1 MIHKLLCGGLLFVMA
16 WLPHQTAAQTDQ
28 LCDPTEAVRFAD
40 YLMKTRQYKIATWE
54 LERLDFIQPGVDSV
68 RLRLLDAK
76 RLDGAYLSG
85 IMKLRSYL
93 SDSPQL
99 LQNPDFAQAYV
110 RLNFLFGEY
119 DGVRSFLQ
127 QNSVLPPAYRA
138 NVMLASAIL
147 MDDFAAARS
156 LSQTETIT
164 PSLLQVVSDA
174 EAIRMKSPF
183 LAGTLSALV
192 PGTGKFYTGDWKDGI
207 ISMVF
212 VGANAFAAYRG
223 FNQEGVQSV
232 YGWVF
237 SAIGTG
243 FYVGNIYGSVKSARK
258 RNTMKKQRIYD
269 QVHLGIGPFL

>member
-16 WLPHQTAAQTDQ
+16 LLPHQTAAQTDQ

-127 QNSVLPPAYRA
+127 QNSVLPPSYRA

>member
-1 MIHKLLCGGLLFVMA
+1 MIQKLLCSGLLFAMA
-16 WLPHQTAAQTDQ
+16 WLPHQTAAQTDL

-76 RLDGAYLSG
+76 RLDGEYLSG

-93 SDSPQL
+93 GDSPQL
-99 LQNPDFAQAYV
+99 LQNPDFAKAYV
-110 RLNFLFGEY
+110 RLNFMYGEY
-119 DGVRSFLQ
+119 DGLRGFLQ
-127 QNSVLPPAYRA
+127 QNTVLSENYRA
-138 NVMLASAIL
+138 NLLVASSL
-147 MDDFAAARS
+147 LLDDHAGAKAFAHQKEIA
-156 LSQTETIT
+156 
-164 PSLLQVVSDA
+164 PSLLQVLTEA
-174 EAIRMKSPF
+174 ELVRLKSPF

-192 PGTGKFYTGDWKDGI
+192 PGTGKIYTGDWKDGI
-207 ISMVF
+207 ISMIF

-223 FNQEGVQSV
+223 FNQDGVQSV

-243 FYVGNIYGSVKSARK
+243 FYVGNIYGSVKAARK
-258 RNTMKKQRIYD
+258 RNTQKKQRIYD

>member
-127 QNSVLPPAYRA
+127 QNSVLPPSYRA